1 MSLSFFNGTFY
12 FALVGA
18 AAAAAKHALRPLE
31 TMKELSP
38 VALRKHH
45 ANKKKNDD
53 DKDAVEVVSDEALWW
68 GCYAF
73 SAMNVGY
80 ATVGLCAHYTNSDEA
95 KSAMLLGTGVMFE
108 SFAVAW
114 LTKGRI
120 TQKKDYRKQ
129 AIKIACL
136 GVVFLAGF
144 ASGP

>member
-1 MSLSFFNGTFY
+1 MNLSFFNGAFY

-18 AAAAAKHALRPLE
+18 TAAAAKHALRPLE
-31 TMKELSP
+31 TMRELSP
-38 VALRKHH
+38 VALRK
-45 ANKKKNDD
+45 KDD
-53 DKDAVEVVSDEALWW
+53 GGDKGEVVVSDEALWW

-80 ATVGLCAHYTNSDEA
+80 ATVGLYAHFAGSDEA
-95 KSAMLLGTGVMFE
+95 KSALLLGTGVMFE
-108 SFAVAW
+108 SFAAAW

-120 TQKKDYRKQ
+120 TKKEDPHKQ
-129 AIKIACL
+129 AIKIAAL